1 MYLPKYLYQLM
12 CQNLGLAREW
22 TTSGHAAIFLN
33 KSVIL
38 MCYCHNLMSW
48 FITRR
53 PRTVC
58 FLFTFGL
65 QCWEFTP
72 CSFKCSR
79 QSHYENIHSVR
90 LFTVSSQVYEWSQ
103 SVHRNRLHLV
113 PTPGVFSV
121 SWSDCEREREGER
134 RGLKEGREDKSGVG
148 RRRAEGR
155 IKRCNSSKS
164 MKTFSLLS
172 HGKVQLRKHCWK

>member
-1 MYLPKYLYQLM
+1 MRLFFY
-12 CQNLGLAREW
+12 
-22 TTSGHAAIFLN
+22 

-38 MCYCHNLMSW
+38 VCYCHNLMSW
-48 FITRR
+48 FITWT

-65 QCWEFTP
+65 QCWKFTP
-72 CSFKCSR
+72 CSFKRSQ

-90 LFTVSSQVYEWSQ
+90 LFTVSALRCMNGASQPAGTDCTLCQRQVCFQ
-103 SVHRNRLHLV
+103 SAEV
-113 PTPGVFSV
+113 TA
-121 SWSDCEREREGER
+121 RERGREER
-134 RGLKEGREDKSGVG
+134 RGLREGREDKSGAG
-148 RRRAEGR
+148 RRKGR
-155 IKRCNSSKS
+155 GGIKRCNSSKS